1 MKRNHFSEKQI
12 IEALKSHEAGVK
24 VSKICREL
32 GIVEQTFY
40 RWRAKYRGMEV
51 SEAKRMKELKVEN
64 GKLKKL
70 VAELMVDRLSLK
82 EALSKKW

>member
-1 MKRNHFSEKQI
+1 MS
-12 IEALKSHEAGVK
+12 
-24 VSKICREL
+24 
-32 GIVEQTFY
+32 
-40 RWRAKYRGMEV
+40 GMEV

-82 EALSKKW
+82 EALSKEW